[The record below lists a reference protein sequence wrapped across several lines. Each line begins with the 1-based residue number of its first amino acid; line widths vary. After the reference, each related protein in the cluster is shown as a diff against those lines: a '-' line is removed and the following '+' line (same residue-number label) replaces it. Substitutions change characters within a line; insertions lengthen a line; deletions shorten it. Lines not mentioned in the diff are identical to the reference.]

1 MAVQENVEGVQAVRD
16 AFRVVQAL
24 HRQHH
29 LAALVT
35 LLFGKGCGRPL
46 HFGFAGRLSIALVVD
61 SERER
66 VDLGETSVHC
76 QGSARILYACYA
88 PTA

>member
-1 MAVQENVEGVQAVRD
+1 MLPWREDIVRGVLGADLIGFHAYDYVR
-16 AFRVVQAL
+16 
-24 HRQHH
+24 
-29 LAALVT
+29 
-35 LLFGKGCGRPL
+35 